1 MMNYDFCFCA
11 VAVAGFMLRSLSFVK
26 NILFKLMKQPVL
38 ISPAARTAAAKPL
51 SCAGSCALH
60 SYFKN
65 VGVTLFY
72 VRRRLNV

>member
-38 ISPAARTAAAKPL
+38 ISSAARTAAANRFRARDRARYILILKTW
-51 SCAGSCALH
+51 A
-60 SYFKN
+60 
-65 VGVTLFY
+65 
-72 VRRRLNV
+72 